1 MLSPDAGAVPLAT
14 AGRIAP
20 KPVAVITSEVP
31 CPAPTV
37 AAFADVGA
45 FPCTEN
51 IPRSEVTTPT
61 G

>member
-1 MLSPDAGAVPLAT
+1 MLSPDDGAVPLVT
-14 AGRIAP
+14 VGRIAP

-31 CPAPTV
+31 FTAPTV
-37 AAFADVGA
+37 AAFADVGV

-51 IPRSEVTTPT
+51 IPKSAVTTPT